1 MECRTWRLR
10 SRAIR
15 FCTVTKTTVMRSLV
29 LSCEWITLTVKS
41 SLPLDKMLTTVFR
54 YVSFDLDWDLFL
66 VRVV

>member
-1 MECRTWRLR
+1 
-10 SRAIR
+10 
-15 FCTVTKTTVMRSLV
+15 MRSLV